1 MIEILIFELR
11 ENFRSRWLFV
21 YTGFLALSVSA
32 LNYFGDENGTRLI
45 TSLMNIV
52 LLIVPLF
59 AISFAGLSFLESIP
73 FAEVLLSKSVTR
85 TEYFFG
91 KYLGVSLSL
100 SLGLV
105 VGVGVPGVLSFY
117 SDLTFLILF
126 LELIVFG
133 LTLVFIFVSLAF
145 LLSSF
150 FKKGELI
157 ISGALLIWLY
167 FFIFFDSIVFML
179 SVYLGEYPVE
189 IPSLII
195 ILFNPIDLVRIVM
208 VLQTK
213 ASVLLGFSGAFLLKT
228 IGLKSVILLSILF
241 LSGWIT
247 VPLWISYKKF
257 IKRNF

>member
-1 MIEILIFELR
+1 MIEILLFEVR
-11 ENFRSRWLFV
+11 ENVRSRWLFV
-21 YTGFLALSVSA
+21 FTGFLALSVSA

-59 AISFAGLSFLESIP
+59 AISFAGLSFLDSLS

-85 TEYFFG
+85 REYFFG
-91 KYLGVSLSL
+91 KYFGISLSL

-105 VGVGVPGVLSFY
+105 VGVGIPGVITFY
-117 SDLTFLILF
+117 SDSAFLLLF
-126 LELIVFG
+126 FELIVFG
-133 LTLVFIFVSLAF
+133 LTLIFIFVSLAF
-145 LLSSF
+145 LLASY

-167 FFIFFDSIVFML
+167 FFVFFDSIVFMF

-195 ILFNPIDLVRIVM
+195 ILLNPIDLVRIVM
-208 VLQTK
+208 ILQTK

-228 IGLKSVILLSILF
+228 IGFQSLLILSVFF
-241 LSGWIT
+241 LSGWILI
-247 VPLWISYKKF
+247 PLWISYKRF
-257 IKRNF
+257 VKRNF

>member
-1 MIEILIFELR
+1 MIEILLFELR
-11 ENFRSRWLFV
+11 ENIRSRWLFV
-21 YTGFLALSVSA
+21 FAGFLALSVSA

-59 AISFAGLSFLESIP
+59 AISFAGLSFLDSIP

-85 TEYFFG
+85 SEYFFG
-91 KYLGVSLSL
+91 KYCGVSLSL
-100 SLGLV
+100 SLGLL
-105 VGVGVPGVLSFY
+105 VGVGIPGILSFY
-117 SDLTFLILF
+117 SNIGFLILF
-126 LELIVFG
+126 MELIAFG
-133 LTLVFIFVSLAF
+133 LILIFIFVSLAF
-145 LLSSF
+145 LLASF

-167 FFIFFDSIVFML
+167 FFIFFDSIVFMF
-179 SVYLGEYPVE
+179 SIYLGEYPVE

-195 ILFNPIDLVRIVM
+195 ILLNPIDLVRIVM

-228 IGLKSVILLSILF
+228 IGFKSVILLSLFF
-241 LSGWIT
+241 LSGWVTI
-247 VPLWISYKKF
+247 PLWISYKRF
-257 IKRNF
+257 TKRNF